1 MGAGADPVLPASGST
16 RGPDGLTDEERKK
29 NAGPLPPDEYD
40 QEEKDRNAA
49 SRKEGNNSP
58 MVTNA
63 QKAADAKKEPKDP
76 TLTDMLLRDV
86 ASGKVRR
93 ARAGAR
99 RMTFG
104 GSFNPYDTPLGG

>member
-1 MGAGADPVLPASGST
+1 MGAAIPKSAKKPDST
-16 RGPDGLTDEERKK
+16 MVIDNTNAAPDAKDFDATVDKWVPPEEHS
-29 NAGPLPPDEYD
+29 
-40 QEEKDRNAA
+40 RNA
-49 SRKEGNNSP
+49 
-58 MVTNA
+58 
-63 QKAADAKKEPKDP
+63 DKKEPKDP